1 MTTHRNLPLWQMM
14 VFLIAIGMFSGCAS
28 FYQDLEDQISRMRFE
43 SDHDA
48 LATALA
54 DFKQGD
60 FNNALVGFKTLATTS
75 ASKRISRR
83 ARLGELCCNLILADT
98 KDQYAI
104 ATRKWYAFV
113 NSVQGEHA
121 QWDLALFEPLI
132 VRFAPSSPAQIIVH
146 LPPADDSPTDKE
158 TTQDM
163 LSDDPQEKEAL
174 EKLKAK
180 AKHADKLQLQLNKIA
195 AENQTLKEKIK
206 ALEAIDQNIQ
216 KKKTK
221 ISAPGE

>member
-1 MTTHRNLPLWQMM
+1 MTTDRSQPLCQMM

-28 FYQDLEDQISRMRFE
+28 FYQDFEDQISRMRFE
-43 SDHDA
+43 SDHNA

-54 DFKQGD
+54 DYKQGD
-60 FNNALVGFKTLATTS
+60 FNNALAGFKSLATTS
-75 ASKRISRR
+75 ASKRITRR
-83 ARLGELCCNLILADT
+83 ARLGELCCHLILADT
-98 KDQYAI
+98 KDEYAI
-104 ATRKWYAFV
+104 AARKWHVFV
-113 NSVQGEHA
+113 DSVEGEHT
-121 QWDLALFEPLI
+121 QWDMVLFEPLI
-132 VRFAPSSPAQIIVH
+132 ARFAPSSPAQIIVH
-146 LPPADDSPTDKE
+146 LPPAVDSPADKE
-158 TTQDM
+158 TTQDR
-163 LSDDPQEKEAL
+163 LSDDPQEADAL

-180 AKHADKLQLQLNKIA
+180 AKHADKLQHQLNKIA